1 MTLQQAI
8 AWTLEA
14 LLAASFI
21 FAGFPKIQPGEM
33 MLKRLAN
40 WGYSP
45 EFTMLIGLLETTG
58 GLLVL
63 APATADFGALIIGI
77 MMIGAVWTHL
87 STGIGSPLFAA
98 IYIAMAATLGVLRF
112 PDAEWLLRMLER
124 KS

>member
-1 MTLQQAI
+1 MNPGGVTRREFHLRWVSKNSA
-8 AWTLEA
+8 
-14 LLAASFI
+14 
-21 FAGFPKIQPGEM
+21 GEM

-45 EFTMLIGLLETTG
+45 EHTMLIGLLETTG

-77 MMIGAVWTHL
+77 MMIGAIWTHL

-98 IYIAMAATLGVLRF
+98 IYIAMAAALGVLRF
-112 PDAEWLLRMLER
+112 PDAEWLLRVLER